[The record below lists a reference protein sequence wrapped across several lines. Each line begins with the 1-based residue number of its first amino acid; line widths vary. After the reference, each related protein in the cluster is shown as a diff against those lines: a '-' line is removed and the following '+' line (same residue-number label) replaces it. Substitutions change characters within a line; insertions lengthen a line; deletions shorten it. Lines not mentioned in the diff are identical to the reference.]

1 MYRPCPEH
9 DRDQEC
15 GFSYSHE
22 PTVGSDR
29 PLPVTELALR
39 MDGLTK
45 ADDDSEARARS
56 AEATVFLSYADLS
69 DALGL
74 ELTRGYGSDR
84 IHARVLTALRFEVT
98 ATTTVSAA
106 SGNRGTFK
114 DFKVAG
120 RVARHEASETL
131 LGQVFAEPIAPRN
144 IPDGLRLR
152 SVTTT
157 EQGLTAHFSGK
168 SVTFRRDDAR
178 DTSSNGSAGEKSGAV
193 GRKGRSHRRR
203 NLLDHRARPILRHAG
218 RDEGGRGDP
227 VPVVL
232 QRAGVDGLHQS

>member
-1 MYRPCPEH
+1 M
-9 DRDQEC
+9 
-15 GFSYSHE
+15 
-22 PTVGSDR
+22 
-29 PLPVTELALR
+29 TELALR

-45 ADDDSEARARS
+45 SDDDSQARARS

-74 ELTRGYGSDR
+74 ELTQGYGSDR
-84 IHARVLTALRFEVT
+84 IRARVLTTLGFEVT

-106 SGNRGTFK
+106 SGNRVTFK

-120 RVARHEASETL
+120 RVALPEAGEKL

-157 EQGLTAHFSGK
+157 EQGLTAHFSGQ
-168 SVTFRRDDAR
+168 VGHLPPRRR
-178 DTSSNGSAGEKSGAV
+178 PGHLVERV
-193 GRKGRSHRRR
+193 GRREIRC
-203 NLLDHRARPILRHAG
+203 
-218 RDEGGRGDP
+218 RGP
-227 VPVVL
+227 EEP
-232 QRAGVDGLHQS
+232 